1 MLRHVL
7 RRLLVS
13 LLLLLLLSFITYV
26 VLVNLADPLR
36 SRESGLNPLEAGRLR
51 QVLGLD
57 RQIFLGYSSWAFHF
71 LRGNW
76 GVSFRNTPVAPDIRD
91 ALANSLVLGGS
102 ALLVS
107 FLAGSTFG
115 LLSAVRQHSR
125 LDRVV
130 TTATLLG
137 LSVPGFL
144 LALLLQLFFAITL
157 PRWLHLG
164 GPVFPVTGLMTPGVQ
179 GFHPLDRLWHLA
191 LPVAVLSS
199 YFTAAFM
206 RFTRTSAL
214 EVLQADYIR
223 TAQAKGLHPLRLLL
237 WHAMP
242 NALIPVATQLALDI
256 GAIAS
261 GFIVIERVFEWPG
274 MGTFFIVALDR
285 RDWPQIL
292 PWLTVTAAFIIAFNL
307 LADIVYVALDPR
319 IRYR

>member
-13 LLLLLLLSFITYV
+13 LLLLLVLSFITYV

-36 SRESGLNPLEAGRLR
+36 SRESGLDPLEAGRLR

-91 ALANSLVLGGS
+91 ALANSLVLGFS
-102 ALLVS
+102 ALLLS

-179 GFHPLDRLWHLA
+179 GFHPHHRRNARGSLTQKPPSNARHLVSPPPRSNAGRSRL
-191 LPVAVLSS
+191 
-199 YFTAAFM
+199 
-206 RFTRTSAL
+206 
-214 EVLQADYIR
+214 
-223 TAQAKGLHPLRLLL
+223 
-237 WHAMP
+237 HA
-242 NALIPVATQLALDI
+242 
-256 GAIAS
+256 
-261 GFIVIERVFEWPG
+261 
-274 MGTFFIVALDR
+274 GTVR
-285 RDWPQIL
+285 SNVRL
-292 PWLTVTAAFIIAFNL
+292 PWVIPRQFASDLATPAGSTAHRTPQGEPAMHS
-307 LADIVYVALDPR
+307 
-319 IRYR
+319 